1 MVSDARVAR
10 DEGQGGGQP
19 GIAFRL
25 AAALAAGLAAG
36 LCAMLFYRGRPLSVS
51 DFDSIWV
58 GARALRAHQD
68 PYAAIQSPPWPW
80 DLRYPLPAVLVS
92 LPLTYLSLALARAT
106 LVAVGVGF
114 FAWGLTRRAWWPL
127 IALASGQVFVAVQSV
142 QWTPLLA
149 AGLLIAPL
157 QMLWSIKPTTGLALF
172 AAEPSRSAVL
182 GGVALLVLAFLVW
195 PHWLDGFLAAA
206 HRAPHRAAVL
216 RPGGVLL
223 LLGLLRWRSPEGRL
237 LATLALMPL
246 TPHLYEA
253 VPLLLVARSRRELLG
268 LAACGTLGLLA
279 VALLPQG
286 ADPDHG
292 PIAWLEILIAC
303 YLPALVIVLRHANVS
318 VALLSP
324 LEPVRAASSSS
335 RAAA

>member
-1 MVSDARVAR
+1 MGR
-10 DEGQGGGQP
+10 GHP
-19 GIAFRL
+19 GTGPRL
-25 AAALAAGLAAG
+25 AVALAAGLAAG
-36 LCAMLFYRGRPLSVS
+36 LCAMLFYQGRPLTVS
-51 DFDSIWV
+51 DFDTIWV

-92 LPLTYLSLALARAT
+92 LPLSYLSLALARAL

-114 FAWGLTRRAWWPL
+114 FAWALTRRAWWPL
-127 IALASGQVFVAVQSV
+127 IALASGQVLIAIQSV

-157 QMLWSIKPTTGLALF
+157 QVLWSIKPTTGLALF
-172 AAEPSRSAVL
+172 AAAPSRSAAL
-182 GGVALLVLAFLVW
+182 GGVLLLALAFLVW

-237 LATLALMPL
+237 LATLGLVPL

-253 VPLLLVARSRRELLG
+253 VPLLLVARSRRELLA

-279 VALLPQG
+279 VAFLPQG
-286 ADPDHG
+286 PDFDQG
-292 PIAWLEILIAC
+292 PIAWMEVLMSC
-303 YLPALVIVLRHANVS
+303 YLPALVVVLRHPNIS
-318 VALLSP
+318 TGLLRP
-324 LEPVRAASSSS
+324 FDPVPAAASLS